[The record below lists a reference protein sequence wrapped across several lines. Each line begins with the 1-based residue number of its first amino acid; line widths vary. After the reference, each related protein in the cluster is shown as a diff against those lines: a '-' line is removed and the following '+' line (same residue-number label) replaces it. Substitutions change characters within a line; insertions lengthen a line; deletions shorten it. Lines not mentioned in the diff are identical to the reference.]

1 MLNYPISEKI
11 CTRLIMLVQLDSSEI
26 SSPHN
31 NGILSRYTTV
41 ESNLT
46 SVTCLFC
53 SDSDQCIHV
62 GQNLETN
69 PAIQTLKTKTLLTE
83 TQPEPLTPLVN
94 DEGPMMHSCHGWSLI
109 V

>member
-26 SSPHN
+26 NSPHN

-46 SVTCLFC
+46 SVTCLCRSEYMIVSFSYTAVIKYRC
-53 SDSDQCIHV
+53 MSELL
-62 GQNLETN
+62 NL
-69 PAIQTLKTKTLLTE
+69 AFIVRVWHILL
-83 TQPEPLTPLVN
+83 
-94 DEGPMMHSCHGWSLI
+94 I
-109 V
+109 